1 LTKKATIYGKPTC
14 PFTRRA
20 RETYAAKGYEVDF
33 VDVQA
38 DPSRLEDMLRLSG
51 GRRRIP
57 VILDGDEVTI
67 GLRGS

>member
-1 LTKKATIYGKPTC
+1 LTKKAIIYGKSTC
-14 PFTRRA
+14 PFTKRA
-20 RETYAAKGYEVDF
+20 REAYAERGYEIDF

-51 GRRRIP
+51 GRRRVP
-57 VILDGDEVTI
+57 VIVDGDEVTI